1 MPSKKKVKDNVT
13 PVEGKVLLDPVYKKY
28 ILFAPDV
35 TYSTAICTNG
45 RVTIVHGEN
54 SSTQLID
61 TGNGYCL
68 HDISPKGAVTYN
80 LDYSVTADL
89 FAALK
94 IFYHNADKVNG
105 EYWTVFEGD
114 KI

>member
-1 MPSKKKVKDNVT
+1 MAKKKVKDTT
-13 PVEGKVLLDPVYKKY
+13 PVEGKVLLDPTYKKY

-35 TYSTAICTNG
+35 AYSTAICTNG

-54 SSTQLID
+54 HSTQLID
-61 TGNGYCL
+61 TGSGYCL
-68 HDISPKGAVTYN
+68 HDISPSGAVTYN

-105 EYWTVFEGD
+105 EYWTVFQGN